1 MAVVARVVLRGVSK
15 DVYDKVRAE
24 VGWLDTAPTGGIAH
38 LSWWEGEDSHNMDA
52 WESEEAFGQF
62 GDQRLGP
69 ALAKLGVESAP
80 EITFYPAHEV
90 FLPKAVTITAT

>member
-1 MAVVARVVLRGVSK
+1 
-15 DVYDKVRAE
+15 
-24 VGWLDTAPTGGIAH
+24 
-38 LSWWEGEDSHNMDA
+38 MDA